1 MKKKKTYSKHDL
13 RRSIEDIEKAVY
25 FMSERMR
32 RFEVVFNDYVEMQKN
47 EDKFKE
53 FGKPGETISDFIK
66 RAPLDE
72 LIKLELQGGGKVISI
87 SDYLK
92 QKEKP
97 KIKKIDLAQ
106 GDFNK
111 TVAGL
116 SDSDKALIKDL
127 LRKSGVLVGD

>member
-53 FGKPGETISDFIK
+53 FLDGKYKQPEHNESRRNST
-66 RAPLDE
+66 
-72 LIKLELQGGGKVISI
+72 VSI
-87 SDYLK
+87 
-92 QKEKP
+92 
-97 KIKKIDLAQ
+97 
-106 GDFNK
+106 
-111 TVAGL
+111 
-116 SDSDKALIKDL
+116 
-127 LRKSGVLVGD
+127 